1 LAAAIKEAEPKAQRV
16 FLPGAT
22 IHDEAELEDW
32 LAAARAE
39 IQTALAQGPV
49 IL

>member
-1 LAAAIKEAEPKAQRV
+1 V
-16 FLPGAT
+16 FPPGAT
-22 IHDEAELEDW
+22 IDDDAEMEDW

-39 IQTALAQGPV
+39 IQIGLAQGPV

>member
-1 LAAAIKEAEPKAQRV
+1 VP
-16 FLPGAT
+16 T
-22 IHDEAELEDW
+22 IHDEAELDDW

-39 IQTALAQGPV
+39 IEAALAQGPV